1 MSFKEWGAYRL
12 REVLFVQEGA
22 PLGSGSPLGSDEGL
36 RWRLSA
42 HGDASWLTGA
52 SRLRAPLRSWRRL
65 SAHRR
70 LSAYGHLSAQ
80 DTSWLKGEGYL
91 LAIGR
96 QLYAQG
102 PLSAHDHLLAHGHL
116 LAQGRCL
123 SAHGVPIGSGIGAF
137 AIHFQR
143 KTCPLRGP
151 SIGSGRRLLA
161 KRDASCLSKGHNAID
176 RKTCPSGCASRLRVR
191 LSAQRGTSLLGGAS
205 RLEGRRLLALGSP
218 QVASRCSGEA
228 PLGPGSAFRSEGV
241 SQLRGTSCLKKGA
254 SRFSSCLC
262 YVYVPTY

>member
-1 MSFKEWGAYRL
+1 MFRKGHLS
-12 REVLFVQEGA
+12 VQA
-22 PLGSGSPLGSDEGL
+22 HPLDQMKGSG
-36 RWRLSA
+36 
-42 HGDASWLTGA
+42 GA
-52 SRLRAPLRSWRRL
+52 SRLMETPLGSQAPLS
-65 SAHRR
+65 S
-70 LSAYGHLSAQ
+70 GHLCAHGGASRLTGVSRLTG
-80 DTSWLKGEGYL
+80 TSRLRTPLGSRGRGYL

-102 PLSAHDHLLAHGHL
+102 PLSVQDHLLAHGHL